1 MIPTIIQCWHPC
13 QNLNFLSV
21 VIPNPS
27 HSLSRASTWP
37 HIINKRTKKPEA
49 TGCSPASP
57 VRVSP
62 VRGLLPNTSPFRL
75 VAYHAGA
82 TTLCPRKVNSSVGR
96 RWGCWRG
103 VFFSVLGTSKFRA
116 VKPTAVCSARCLP
129 CRRCASVGLVTW
141 RRWDRR
147 ELLFEGFENWVAK
160 HKTILKCWCNLR
172 QKGS

>member
-1 MIPTIIQCWHPC
+1 MIPTITPCWHPC
-13 QNLNFLSV
+13 QHPNFLSV

-27 HSLSRASTWP
+27 LSLSRASTWP

-62 VRGLLPNTSPFRL
+62 VRELLPNTSPFRL

-103 VFFSVLGTSKFRA
+103 VFFRSSERPNFVRLSR
-116 VKPTAVCSARCLP
+116 
-129 CRRCASVGLVTW
+129 RRCAVRVAYLAGAASVGLVTW

-147 ELLFEGFENWVAK
+147 ELLFLGFENWVTK
-160 HKTILKCWCNLR
+160 NKTILKCWCNLR